1 MKIYEIT
8 WKELDKA
15 AWLGGCNEGLYVTA
29 YKYFANEEKAFAFMK
44 TVMGARYRVI
54 EVEE

>member
-1 MKIYEIT
+1 MKIYRVI
-8 WKELDKA
+8 WKEKDNA

-29 YKYFANEEKAFAFMK
+29 CKYFAKREKAFEFMR
-44 TVMGARYRVI
+44 TIMGATYEVI

>member
-1 MKIYEIT
+1 MKIYEVT

-15 AWLGGCNEGLYVTA
+15 TWLGGSNEGLYVTA
-29 YKYFANEEKAFAFMK
+29 CKYFARKEKAFAFMK
-44 TVMGARYRVI
+44 TIMGARYRTI